1 MVPWGRML
9 SKKDR
14 LLQEDSE
21 SETKLMTIPKNTLSK
36 VILPPQYA
44 FVEVAVYQGVDSF
57 VTNLGNQTEIAA
69 AATISISTFAKMPMK
84 FIWGGINAIQ
94 IIAHLPMY
102 EISFPAEN
110 TQFFAY
116 LTQVVS
122 FDIYEPTQKLDFW
135 KITPT

>member
-84 FIWGGINAIQ
+84 FIWGGINAI
-94 IIAHLPMY
+94 
-102 EISFPAEN
+102 
-110 TQFFAY
+110 
-116 LTQVVS
+116 
-122 FDIYEPTQKLDFW
+122 
-135 KITPT
+135 